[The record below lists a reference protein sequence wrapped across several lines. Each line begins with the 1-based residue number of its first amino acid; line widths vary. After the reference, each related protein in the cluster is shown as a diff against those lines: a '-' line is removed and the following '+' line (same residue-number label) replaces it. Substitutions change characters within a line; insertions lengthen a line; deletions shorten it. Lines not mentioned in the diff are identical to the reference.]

1 MADADRPKLPP
12 IPLAAPP
19 RELRGA
25 ELRAVPE
32 LRPLADLADPPERLF
47 VVGSVPPRLVGI
59 VGTRRSDPGAERFA
73 HELAKALAGHRIG
86 VVSGGARGIDGAA
99 HRGSLEGGAPTVA
112 ILATHPGWAYPKRHL
127 RLFERIAREGALV
140 GETEDHKPLKGYFL
154 KRNRLIAALA
164 EALVVVQAPLRSGS
178 LSTARVALSLGRPV
192 FAVPASPW
200 DPRAQGNQWLLE
212 HGAKPCTGID
222 SITATLALEPQPSLP
237 LDDPAPPAVGPLARA
252 LWHELGATPRHPD
265 DLAATTG
272 TPIADVHRAL
282 MELVIAGAAHPTEGS
297 TYTRN

>member
-1 MADADRPKLPP
+1 MAADDRPKLPP

-25 ELRAVPE
+25 ALLAVPG
-32 LRPLADLADPPERLF
+32 LRRLADLPDPPERLF
-47 VVGSVPPRLVGI
+47 VSGSLPSRLVGI

-73 HELAKALAGHRIG
+73 HDLAKALAGHGIG

-112 ILATHPGWAYPKRHL
+112 VLATHPAWAYPKRHL
-127 RLFERIAREGALV
+127 SLFERIAREGALI

-178 LSTARVALSLGRPV
+178 LSTARVALAIGRPV

-200 DPRAQGNQWLLE
+200 DPRAKGNQWLLAN
-212 HGAKPCTGID
+212 GAMPCTGID
-222 SITATLALEPQPSLP
+222 SLSATLHLERQPSLFT
-237 LDDPAPPAVGPLARA
+237 DPAPPSVGAMALAIWR
-252 LWHELGATPRHPD
+252 ELGATPRHPD
-265 DLAATTG
+265 DLSAATG
-272 TPIADVHRAL
+272 APIADVQRAL
-282 MELVIAGAAHPTEGS
+282 IELVVAGAARPTEGS
-297 TYTRN
+297 TFTRS